1 HDLILSYGCRP
12 SLDTESASAL
22 ILDFPATRTVEQILA
37 EFKFRAVEC
46 HPNKHPENS
55 KAMQTVQKLQK
66 AKEMLTNEESRAHF
80 LQWEADMVWLS
91 MGSALGSTLLKPPF
105 E

>member
-1 HDLILSYGCRP
+1 HDFILSYACRP

-46 HPNKHPENS
+46 HPNKNPENS
-55 KAMQTVQKLQK
+55 K
-66 AKEMLTNEESRAHF
+66 HF
-80 LQWEADMVWLS
+80 GRPRQADHLRSGV
-91 MGSALGSTLLKPPF
+91 
-105 E
+105 